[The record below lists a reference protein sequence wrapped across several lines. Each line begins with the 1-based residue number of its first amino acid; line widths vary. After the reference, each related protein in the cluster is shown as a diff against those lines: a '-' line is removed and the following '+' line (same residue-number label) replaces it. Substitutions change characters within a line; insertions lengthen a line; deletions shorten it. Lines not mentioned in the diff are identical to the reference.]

1 MALFRS
7 EKEFLS
13 AAAAGDT
20 ETVSAY
26 LAKSKKWLKSQDAEG
41 YRAIHLAARNGHTG
55 VVTLLLNAGAN
66 LQEYNQE
73 NWATPLLEAVKGGH
87 TSMVKFMLEKETT
100 RTVSTSPHGQTPL
113 QAAIVH
119 ERYDILQMFID
130 AKKAD
135 LTAGDPPAV
144 YCAVANNKPEALALL
159 LSVGADANVPRK
171 REVPDRTD
179 EYFGY
184 RYSSRTKTVFDS
196 PLQAA
201 AARNSTE
208 MLRMLLDR
216 GAKKMA
222 EEHPLHNVAAH
233 GNIEA
238 AILLLQPGTI
248 KISDRNDNNQTAL
261 HFAAEKNQVEMARF
275 LLAQGI
281 DKNMQD
287 KEKRTALSY
296 AQQFAMK
303 EMIELLQGPLPKR
316 ELLPVKKIEPA
327 PPAPVVVEE
336 KPAPAAVAVPV
347 AQPIVIATPPG
358 STNDVEVWT
367 LAGTHSIA
375 HITVMPVLNK
385 KLTELFNFES
395 RERVTFSENLATKAE
410 LMGQQQS
417 FDTISDDALLNAFN
431 EYKRLGGKAD
441 EDKVFRHNLNKTQL
455 KKPAGI

>member
-7 EKEFLS
+7 DKEFL
-13 AAAAGDT
+13 AAAASGDT

-26 LAKSKKWLKSQDAEG
+26 LSKSKKWLKSHDAEG
-41 YRAIHLAARNGHTG
+41 YRAIHLAARHGHTG
-55 VVTLLLNAGAN
+55 VLTLLLNSGASP
-66 LQEYNQE
+66 QDYNQA

-87 TSMVKFMLEKETT
+87 TSLVRFMLDKETN

-113 QAAIVH
+113 QAAIIH
-119 ERYDILQMFID
+119 DRHDILQMFID

-144 YCAVANNKPEALALL
+144 YCAVANNKPEALSIL
-159 LSVGADANVPRK
+159 LSVGADPSVPRK
-171 REVPDRTD
+171 REIADRSD
-179 EYFGY
+179 EFFGY
-184 RYSSRTKTVFDS
+184 TYASRTKTVLDS

-201 AARNSTE
+201 AARNNTE
-208 MLRMLLDR
+208 MLQMLLER
-216 GAKKMA
+216 GARKTA
-222 EEHPLHNVAAH
+222 DEHPLHNAASH
-233 GNIEA
+233 GNVEA
-238 AILLLQPGTI
+238 ATLLLQHGII
-248 KISDRNDNNQTAL
+248 KIADRNDKNQTAL
-261 HFAAEKNQVEMARF
+261 HMAAEKNHVDMARF

-287 KEKRTALSY
+287 KDKRTALSY

-303 EMIELLQGPLPKR
+303 EMIQLLQGPLPKR
-316 ELLPVKKIEPA
+316 EPLPVKSVEA
-327 PPAPVVVEE
+327 PTALIVEQ
-336 KPAPAAVAVPV
+336 KPLPAAVVIPV

-358 STNDVEVWT
+358 SANDVETWT
-367 LAGTHSIA
+367 LAGSHSIA
-375 HITVMPVLNK
+375 HISVMPVLNK

-410 LMGQQQS
+410 LMGPHQN
-417 FDTISDDALLNAFN
+417 FDTISDDALLQAFS

>member
-7 EKEFLS
+7 DKEFLA

-41 YRAIHLAARNGHTG
+41 YRAIHLAARHGHMG
-55 VVTLLLNAGAN
+55 VLTLLLNTGAG
-66 LQEYNQE
+66 LQDYNQE

-87 TSMVKFMLEKETT
+87 TSMVKFMLEKETI

-113 QAAIVH
+113 QAAIIY

-130 AKKAD
+130 AKKAN

-144 YCAVANNKPEALALL
+144 YCAVANNKPEALAIL
-159 LSVGADANVPRK
+159 LSVGADPSVPRK
-171 REVPDRTD
+171 REVPDRTE

-208 MLRMLLDR
+208 MLEMLLER
-216 GAKKMA
+216 GAKKTA
-222 EEHPLHNVAAH
+222 GEHPLHHVAAH
-233 GNIEA
+233 GNIA
-238 AILLLQPGTI
+238 GATLLLQHGII
-248 KISDRNDNNQTAL
+248 KIGDRNDNSQTAL
-261 HFAAEKNQVEMARF
+261 HSAAEKNHVEMARF
-275 LLAQGI
+275 LLAQGV

-287 KEKRTALSY
+287 KDKRTALSY

-316 ELLPVKKIEPA
+316 ETLAVKPVEVL
-327 PPAPVVVEE
+327 PAPVIEQQ
-336 KPAPAAVAVPV
+336 PAPAAVVIPAG
-347 AQPIVIATPPG
+347 QPIVIATPRG
-358 STNDVEVWT
+358 SANDVETWT
-367 LAGTHSIA
+367 LAGSHSVA

-395 RERVTFSENLATKAE
+395 RERVTFSENLATKTE
-410 LMGQQQS
+410 IMGPHQN
-417 FDTISDDALLNAFN
+417 FDTISDDAQLQALS
-431 EYKRLGGKAD
+431 EYKRLGGQAE

-455 KKPAGI
+455 KKPSGM

>member
-7 EKEFLS
+7 EKEFLT

-26 LAKSKKWLKSQDAEG
+26 LAKSKKWLKAENDEG
-41 YRAIHLAARNGHTG
+41 YRAIHLAARHGHTG
-55 VVTLLLNAGAN
+55 ILTLLLKAGAS
-66 LQEYNQE
+66 LQDYNQQ
-73 NWATPLLEAVKGGH
+73 NWATPLLEAVIGGH
-87 TSMVKFMLEKETT
+87 TGLVKFMLEKETT
-100 RTVSTSPHGQTPL
+100 RTVSTSPHGVTPL
-113 QAAIVH
+113 QAAIIH

-144 YCAVANNKPEALALL
+144 YCAVANNKPEALSIL
-159 LSVGADANVPRK
+159 LSVGADPSVVRT
-171 REVPDRTD
+171 REVPDRSE

-184 RYSSRTKTVFDS
+184 RYSTRTKTVHDS

-201 AARNSTE
+201 ATLNSVE
-208 MLRMLLDR
+208 MMKMLLDR
-216 GAKKMA
+216 GASKTPD
-222 EEHPLHNVAAH
+222 EHPLHNVAAH
-233 GNIEA
+233 GNVEA
-238 AILLLQPGTI
+238 ATLLLQHGVI
-248 KISDRNDNNQTAL
+248 KIGDRNAANQTAL
-261 HFAAEKNQVEMARF
+261 HYAAQKNQPEMARF

-287 KEKRTALSY
+287 KDKRTALSY

-316 ELLPVKKIEPA
+316 EPLPVKPVETL
-327 PPAPVVVEE
+327 PPAPDVEQ
-336 KPAPAAVAVPV
+336 KTVAAAVVPV

-358 STNDVEVWT
+358 SANDVETWT
-367 LAGTHSIA
+367 LAGSHSVA
-375 HITVMPVLNK
+375 HSTVMPALNK

-410 LMGQQQS
+410 LMGPHQN
-417 FDTISDDALLNAFN
+417 FNTISDDALLKAFS

-441 EDKVFRHNLNKTQL
+441 EDKVFRHNLTKNQL
-455 KKPAGI
+455 KKPTGM